1 MSSRPEVIESPL
13 FLKILLLEDNPLD
26 QDLIQRK
33 LLRLDI
39 PVQIEIASERFD
51 FVRSLLDFGP
61 DLILSD
67 FYMGPFNGLEA
78 LILVKNTYPDVPFVI
93 LTDEA
98 DKRKIN
104 SWYDQGISACLSK
117 SELERLPE
125 VIDEARVRNTK
136 YAHDAMRLRVMKQL
150 RNQLQEIMR
159 IEANTVHHLSNPSS
173 SENHTAIQSL
183 SEVSQTITRLYRTL
197 RKHAPIK

>member
-1 MSSRPEVIESPL
+1 MSSSPEVIESPL
-13 FLKILLLEDNPLD
+13 LLKILLLEDNPLD
-26 QDLIQRK
+26 QELIQRK

-39 PVQIEIASERFD
+39 PVKIETVCERFD
-51 FVRSLLDFGP
+51 FVRSLLDFAP

-78 LILVKNTYPDVPFVI
+78 LILVKNTYPDVPFII
-93 LTDEA
+93 LTDES
-98 DKRKIN
+98 DEEKIN

-117 SELERLPE
+117 SDLNRLPE
-125 VIDEARVRNTK
+125 VIEEARVRNTK

-150 RNQLQEIMR
+150 RNQLEEIMR
-159 IEANTVHHLSNPSS
+159 IEANTVHHLSKPSS
-173 SENHTAIQSL
+173 AENYIAIRSL

-197 RKHAPIK
+197 RKYAPIK